1 MKNNLFSENY
11 IVKEQNSF
19 FFFMLV
25 CDHEKWGRKRFLVF
39 AAHIVKCP
47 HVQMISHLKIIKAT
61 KQQSF
66 FWVQ

>member
-11 IVKEQNSF
+11 IVREQNSF
-19 FFFMLV
+19 FLCLFAIMK
-25 CDHEKWGRKRFLVF
+25 KWGRIRFLVF
-39 AAHIVKCP
+39 AAHIIKCP
-47 HVQMISHLKIIKAT
+47 RVQMISHLKIIKTT